1 MNIRVALFIVVALLQ
16 LAVPGWMIF
25 QQEQTLRLGKEYK
38 FQTEPVDPYDL
49 FRGRYV
55 ALRFKAE
62 EVKQKEGEAE
72 FPRDEKVYV
81 AVKTNAEG
89 FAEVERVSR
98 TPIKGD
104 NVFLVTAWTTYNSS
118 IPGISKESDEKDK
131 FEKILRL
138 EFPFSR
144 YYMEESRAPQA
155 EDAYRAA
162 NRRNSKQQTWAVVRM
177 WHGNAALAD
186 LVIDGQPIRDY
197 LRDHPQS
204 KK

>member
-1 MNIRVALFIVVALLQ
+1 MNIRVALLIVVALLQ
-16 LAVPGWMIF
+16 LAVPGWMIYE
-25 QQEQTLRLGKEYK
+25 QEQTLRLGKEYK

-62 EVKQKEGEAE
+62 QVDQGAQKMGNDE
-72 FPRDEKVYV
+72 FPYGTKVYV
-81 AVKTNAEG
+81 AVKTNTEG

-98 TPIKGD
+98 TPLSGD
-104 NVFLVTAWTTYNSS
+104 NVFQATIQYCN
-118 IPGISKESDEKDK
+118 
-131 FEKILRL
+131 RL
-138 EFPFSR
+138 NFPFSR

-155 EDAYRAA
+155 EDAYRTA
-162 NRRNSKQQTWAVVRM
+162 NRRNSKQQTWAVVRV
-177 WHGNAALAD
+177 WNGNAALAD
-186 LVIDGQPIRDY
+186 LVIDGQPIHDY

>member
-1 MNIRVALFIVVALLQ
+1 MNIRVALLIAVALLQ
-16 LAVPGWMIF
+16 LAVPSWMIF
-25 QQEQTLRLGKEYK
+25 EQEQTLRLGTEYK

-62 EVKQKEGEAE
+62 QFGHEKEAE
-72 FPRDEKVYV
+72 LPDNAKVYV

-89 FAEVERVSR
+89 FAEVESVSL
-98 TPIKGD
+98 TPLSAD
-104 NVFLVTAWTTYNSS
+104 NVFQATIQWGNHLS
-118 IPGISKESDEKDK
+118 
-131 FEKILRL
+131 
-138 EFPFSR
+138 FPFNR

-162 NRRNSKQQTWAVVRM
+162 NRRNSKQQTWAVVRV
-177 WHGNAALAD
+177 WHGKAALAD